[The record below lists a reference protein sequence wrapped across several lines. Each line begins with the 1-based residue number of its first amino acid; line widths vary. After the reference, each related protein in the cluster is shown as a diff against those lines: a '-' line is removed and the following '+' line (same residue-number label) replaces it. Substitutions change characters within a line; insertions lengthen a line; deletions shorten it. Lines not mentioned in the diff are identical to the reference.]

1 MAKKYSIN
9 VENDKI
15 VSLEVDGVKY
25 KHASQIPDPQERAWM
40 EQLVEDS
47 PALDLGGARGGSF
60 DLGKI
65 ILPLFL
71 GITLLMLAI
80 TAIAAVYSTRAFARE
95 KRVLGRVV
103 DLEVRLDEYGNQY
116 YHPVVEFSLPDN
128 SRTRFTIAEGS
139 WPPAYENGARVTVRY
154 DLGPPLRARISSL
167 SDNLSLWT
175 VSIITGVLA
184 LAFAGATVFAWWV
197 LKDETAVNPDE

>member
-1 MAKKYSIN
+1 MAKKYSIY

-15 VSLEVDGVKY
+15 ISLEVDGVKY
-25 KHASQIPDPQERAWM
+25 KHVSQIPDPEERAWM
-40 EQLVEDS
+40 ELLVEGS
-47 PALDLGGARGGSF
+47 PALDLGGAGGSSV
-60 DLGKI
+60 DLAKI

-80 TAIAAVYSTRAFARE
+80 AAIAGVYNLRALSRE
-95 KRVLGRVV
+95 KHVLGRVV

-128 SRTRFTIAEGS
+128 SRTRFTTAEGS
-139 WPPAYENGARVTVRY
+139 WPPAYEKGALVTVRY
-154 DLGPPLRARISSL
+154 DPGPPLSARISSL
-167 SDNLSLWT
+167 SGNLGMWT

-184 LAFAGATVFAWWV
+184 LAFAGATVFAWWL
-197 LKDETAVNPDE
+197 LKDETAKKPI